1 MCTVSLVKITSC
13 LVLKREYVCLT
24 SLALREGLCR
34 EWRPDRAFS
43 WSKQPLSHSG
53 RPEAQQ
59 NRRAGGQPGLC
70 SHCQAPS
77 CCDPRLPA
85 TAPAAVGASW
95 SWKGQLAAGG
105 RPFLFFFLLACV
117 SVGPL
122 GKYLFRRAV
131 SSAVSWSPANRQA
144 VSPRGN
150 LCYLSGR
157 WRSCVGYQ
165 CSGEY
170 NPVWSSDMILLCGS
184 GSLTQIFF
192 LKHRDKSILET
203 TEEVAI
209 QLQRWSPP
217 LSGTNKAPVLEGDF
231 QKTDVLLNTNS
242 TKFPKSLISVR
253 AEKAK
258 RLQKQLQPFHT
269 SWKGCRVWMNITG
282 K

>member
-24 SLALREGLCR
+24 SPALREGLCR

-43 WSKQPLSHSG
+43 CSKQPSSHSG
-53 RPEAQQ
+53 GPEAQQ
-59 NRRAGGQPGLC
+59 NHRAGGQPGLC

-105 RPFLFFFLLACV
+105 RPFPFFFLLACV

-170 NPVWSSDMILLCGS
+170 NPVLKQWHDPTVRIRKFNLDFFSEASRQKYSRNYWGSSNS
-184 GSLTQIFF
+184 AA
-192 LKHRDKSILET
+192 KVKSPT
-203 TEEVAI
+203 
-209 QLQRWSPP
+209 
-217 LSGTNKAPVLEGDF
+217 
-231 QKTDVLLNTNS
+231 
-242 TKFPKSLISVR
+242 
-253 AEKAK
+253 
-258 RLQKQLQPFHT
+258 
-269 SWKGCRVWMNITG
+269 VWYQ
-282 K
+282 